1 MLDVGSLLISVA
13 RSVPLCLGH
22 PVGSI
27 PGWRSAELDREDSIL
42 ANRLVAN
49 VLPHQSL

>member
-13 RSVPLCLGH
+13 RSVP
-22 PVGSI
+22 PAWI
-27 PGWRSAELDREDSIL
+27 IRSEVFRAGGQQELNREDSIL

-49 VLPHQSL
+49 VLPY